1 MRLAPVS
8 QLLDGRA
15 LAKSIFNDNGQILLH
30 SEVIL
35 TLPLIRR
42 LLQYNILYV
51 YIEDARTDDIIVKDI
66 VSEETR
72 RKALSQVHT
81 TMTTLFNEQKSKP
94 KLSNPKLAKEFNTL
108 FDDILGEL
116 WDSKQIMSQMVNIH
130 RKDDYLYHH
139 SVNVGILS
147 AALGIA
153 LGYNKND
160 IRELGIGAM
169 LHDIGKT
176 KIPIEIL
183 NKPGK
188 LTAEEFQIMKKHSEY
203 GYDILKNEPGISLR
217 TAHIAFQHHERY
229 NGTGYPRQIINKDQH
244 EFAKIVAITDV
255 YDALISNRVYR
266 NSYLP
271 HEAFEMIL
279 GGGNYHFDHHI
290 IKAFSENISIYPI
303 GITVKL
309 NTGELAVVSSIDAN
323 YPQRPTVRV
332 ITNPNG
338 DNLATPY
345 EVDLKTNLTLM
356 IASASNH

>member
-1 MRLAPVS
+1 MRLVPVS
-8 QLLDGRA
+8 PLLDGQM
-15 LAKSIFNDNGQILLH
+15 LAKNIFNDNGQILLH
-30 SEVIL
+30 SKVML
-35 TLPLIRR
+35 TSSLIKR
-42 LLQYNILYV
+42 LLQYNILYI
-51 YIEDARTDDIIVKDI
+51 YIEDDRTDDIIVKDI

-72 RKALSQVHT
+72 QKALSRVHT
-81 TMTTLFNEQKSKP
+81 TMSTLFNEQKCKP
-94 KLSNPKLAKEFNTL
+94 KLTSPKLAKEFNAL

-116 WDSKQIMSQMVNIH
+116 SDNKQIMSHMVNIH

-147 AALGIA
+147 AALGMA
-153 LGYNKND
+153 LGYNNND

-176 KIPIEIL
+176 KIPIDIL

-188 LTAEEFQIMKKHSEY
+188 LTEEEFQIMKKHSEY
-203 GYDILKNEPGISLR
+203 GYDILKHEPGISLR

-229 NGTGYPRQIINKDQH
+229 NGTGYPRQIINSDQH

-255 YDALISNRVYR
+255 YDALISNRIYR
-266 NSYLP
+266 TSYLP

-279 GGGNYHFDHHI
+279 GGGNYHFDHNI

-309 NTGELAVVSSIDAN
+309 NTGELAVVSNIDAN
-323 YPQRPTVRV
+323 YPQRPTVR
-332 ITNPNG
+332 IISAPNG
-338 DNLATPY
+338 DNISAPY
-345 EVDLKTNLTLM
+345 EIDLKTNLTVM
-356 IASASNH
+356 IASVSIH